1 MPHIDKHAPGSFSWL
16 ELATTDQTA
25 AKQFY
30 SSLFGWEPAD
40 YPMGPNGVYTMFTI
54 EGKAAGA
61 CFTIGAHEGH
71 IPPHWQLY
79 VSVASADDAAARAA
93 QLGGKTIEGP
103 FDVQT
108 FGRMAV
114 IQDPTGAFFSIWQ
127 AKTHIGTG
135 ITGVNGTLCWA
146 DLNTADP
153 RTAKAFYENLFGWQF
168 VPGKDKPA
176 DSYLHIKNGEDFIGG
191 LPPAPERDQHARDP
205 HTPPHWLLYFLV
217 ADCDASTE
225 KAKELGAKIYMQP
238 MNIDPTLRL
247 SIVADP
253 QGAVFA
259 LFTSQRS

>member
-1 MPHIDKHAPGSFSWL
+1 MPHIDKHAPGSFSWI
-16 ELATTDQTA
+16 ELATTDQSA

-30 SSLFGWEPAD
+30 SSLLGWD
-40 YPMGPNGVYTMFTI
+40 SVDHSMGPSGVYTTFTI

-61 CFTIGAHEGH
+61 CFTLAAPERH

-79 VSVASADDAAARAA
+79 VSVESADGAAARAA
-93 QLGGKTIEGP
+93 QLGGKIIEGP
-103 FDVQT
+103 FDVET

-114 IQDPTGAFFSIWQ
+114 IQDPTGAFFSVWQ

-146 DLNTADP
+146 DLSTPDP
-153 RTAKAFYENLFGWQF
+153 PAAKAFYEQLFGWQL

-191 LPPAPERDQHARDP
+191 VQSASERDP
-205 HTPPHWLLYFLV
+205 HTPPHWLPYFLV

-225 KAKELGAKIYMQP
+225 KAKELGATIYLQP
-238 MNIDPTLRL
+238 INIDPTLRF

-259 LFTSQRS
+259 LFTSQH

>member
-16 ELATTDQTA
+16 ELATTDQSA

-30 SSLFGWEPAD
+30 STLLGWEPVD
-40 YPMGPNGVYTMFTI
+40 NPMGPDSVYTMFQI
-54 EGKAAGA
+54 DGKAAAGA
-61 CFTIGAHEGH
+61 FTLAANERH

-79 VSVASADDAAARAA
+79 ISVESADDAAARAA
-93 QLGGKTIEGP
+93 QFGGKIVEGP

-114 IQDPTGAFFSIWQ
+114 IQDPTGAIFSVWQ
-127 AKTHIGTG
+127 AKSHIGAG

-146 DLNTADP
+146 DLSTPDVQA
-153 RTAKAFYENLFGWQF
+153 AKTFYEQLFGWQL

-191 LPPAPERDQHARDP
+191 VQSASERDQHA
-205 HTPPHWLLYFLV
+205 PPHWLLYFVV

-225 KAKELGAKIYMQP
+225 KAKELGAAIYLQP
-238 MNIDPTLRL
+238 TSIDPTLRF
-247 SIVADP
+247 SIAADP

-259 LFTSQRS
+259 LFTSQR

>member
-1 MPHIDKHAPGSFSWL
+1 MPHIDRHVPGSFSWL
-16 ELATTDQTA
+16 ELATTDQAA

-30 SSLFGWEPAD
+30 SSLLGWEPVD
-40 YPMGPNGVYTMFTI
+40 YPMGPDSFYTMFTI
-54 EGKAAGA
+54 EGKNAAA
-61 CFTIGAHEGH
+61 CFTLGAQEQH

-79 VSVASADDAAARAA
+79 VAVESADDTVARAA
-93 QLGGKTIEGP
+93 QLGAKIIEGP

-114 IQDPTGAFFSIWQ
+114 IRDPTGAIFSVWQ
-127 AKTHIGTG
+127 AKTHIGAG

-146 DLNTADP
+146 DLSTPDP
-153 RTAKAFYENLFGWQF
+153 QTAKAFYEQLFGWQI

-176 DSYLHIKNGEDFIGG
+176 DSYLHIKNGEEFIGG
-191 LPPAPERDQHARDP
+191 IPPASDRDP

-238 MNIDPTLRL
+238 VNIDPTLRF

-253 QGAVFA
+253 RGAVFA
-259 LFTSQRS
+259 LFTSQR